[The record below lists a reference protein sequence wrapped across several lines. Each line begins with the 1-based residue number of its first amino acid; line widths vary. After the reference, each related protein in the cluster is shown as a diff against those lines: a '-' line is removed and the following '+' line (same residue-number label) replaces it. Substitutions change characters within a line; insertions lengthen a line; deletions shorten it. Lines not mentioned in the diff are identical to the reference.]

1 MKNHLEQEFDIVVVG
16 GGHAGCEAAV
26 AAARMGAQTA
36 IFTLDIKGIAR
47 MSCNPAIGGIAKGHI
62 VREIDA
68 LGGIMGEVADKTGI
82 QFRLLNASRGP
93 AVQAPRCQSDKHK
106 YSNEMRRTLQSQ
118 PRLFL
123 QQGEVG
129 DLIVE
134 NGAVTGIRTADGHRV
149 RAQNVVITAGTFLNG
164 LIHIGDQSYP
174 AGRMG
179 EPPAISLA
187 QSLKRIGFRMGRL
200 KTGTPPRLNRHSIDF
215 SLFEEQKGDS
225 NPTFFSL
232 RTHSCSL
239 SQISCYLGYTNEKVH
254 SIIRA
259 NINKSAL
266 YGGYISGIGPRYCP
280 SIEDKVVKFADKE
293 RHQIFLEPEGL
304 DSDEIYVNGMSNSMP
319 VEVQREM
326 IHSIA
331 GLEGARIIRPAY
343 AIEYD
348 FVDPTELIPTLET
361 KRISGLFH
369 AGQINGTTGYEE
381 AAAQGMVAGIN
392 AALRSQDKEPIIF
405 PREESYIGILADD
418 LVTRG
423 VDEPYRMFTSRSE
436 FRLLL
441 RIDNADRRLRP
452 LGHRLGLISQ
462 SEYEAF
468 EEKYRQVDRIRG
480 FLKEHRWNPG
490 EVLCPSVCEKL
501 DAASVKGFTLE
512 ELLRR
517 PGLNLEDFR
526 PLLQMHDR
534 WPGSFEAGQ
543 SVEIEVRY
551 EGYIEQQ
558 RRDAEKMKRVSSRR
572 IPEDFDYEGISGLN
586 REIREKLTRIKPRDL
601 AMAGRIPGVTPA
613 AIAILNIQLE
623 LRKGRQHSANKSANK
638 PIDLR
643 ADISAASGS
652 DN

>member
-1 MKNHLEQEFDIVVVG
+1 
-16 GGHAGCEAAV
+16 
-26 AAARMGAQTA
+26 
-36 IFTLDIKGIAR
+36 

-106 YSNEMRRTLQSQ
+106 YSNEMRRRLQSQ
-118 PRLFL
+118 ANLSLF
-123 QQGEVG
+123 QAEAG
-129 DLIVE
+129 DLVIE
-134 NGAVTGIRTADGHRV
+134 NGAVTGIRTADGNSVRV
-149 RAQNVVITAGTFLNG
+149 QNVVITAGTFLNG
-164 LIHIGDQSYP
+164 LIHIGNQCYP

-179 EPPAISLA
+179 EAPAISLA
-187 QSLKRIGFRMGRL
+187 EALKRIGFRIGRL
-200 KTGTPPRLNRHSIDF
+200 KTGTPARLDRHSIDF
-215 SLFEEQKGDS
+215 SQFEEQRGDS
-225 NPTFFSL
+225 QPTFFSL

-239 SQISCYLGYTNEKVH
+239 PQISCYLGYTNEKAH

-280 SIEDKVVKFADKE
+280 SVEDKVIKFADKG

-304 DSDEIYVNGMSNSMP
+304 DTNEIYVNGLSNSMP
-319 VEVQREM
+319 LEVQREL

-331 GLEGARIIRPAY
+331 GLEGARILRPAY

-348 FVDPTELIPTLET
+348 FVDPTELNPTLET
-361 KRISGLFH
+361 KRIAGLFL

-381 AAAQGMVAGIN
+381 AAAQGIVAGIN
-392 AALRSQDKEPIIF
+392 AALRSRNREPIIF
-405 PREESYIGILADD
+405 PREESYIGILTDD

-452 LGHRLGLISQ
+452 LGYRLGLISQ
-462 SEYEAF
+462 PEYGVF
-468 EEKYRQVDRIRG
+468 EEKYLQVDQIRE
-480 FLKEHRWNPG
+480 FLKEHRWNPK
-490 EVLCPSVCEKL
+490 EAFCPEVCEKL
-501 DAASVKGFTLE
+501 NAASVKGSRLE

-517 PGLNLEDFR
+517 PGIKLEDFQ

-534 WPGSFEAGQ
+534 WPDSSEVVKA
-543 SVEIEVRY
+543 VEIEVRY

-558 RRDAEKMKRVSSRR
+558 RRDAEKMKRAGSRR
-572 IPEDFDYEGISGLN
+572 IPEDFNYEGISGLN
-586 REIREKLTRIKPRDL
+586 REIREKLTRIKPKDL

-623 LRKGRQHSANKSANK
+623 LRKGRQHSADK
-638 PIDLR
+638 PD
-643 ADISAASGS
+643 D
-652 DN
+652 